1 MAVTT
6 VALKTDESLRVI
18 SESRKPMAHADLRKP
33 ETRDFQA
40 EIGQCLF
47 RARSWVGWNLE
58 QLAAALKRDPRQV
71 RRWEAG
77 EERTQVDV
85 VMGVLELRQPF
96 ALQIARLAGARVTH
110 SADFEMQPLRAA
122 SGE

>member
-1 MAVTT
+1 MSI
-6 VALKTDESLRVI
+6 VANSAADRHRVI
-18 SESRKPMAHADLRKP
+18 PEKAERMARMDLRKA

-40 EIGQCLF
+40 EIGACLF
-47 RARSWVGWNLE
+47 RARSWLGWNLE
-58 QLAAALKRDPRQV
+58 QLAAALKRDARQV

-85 VMGVLELRQPF
+85 VMSVNELRQPF
-96 ALQIARLAGARVTH
+96 ALQIARIAGARVTQ